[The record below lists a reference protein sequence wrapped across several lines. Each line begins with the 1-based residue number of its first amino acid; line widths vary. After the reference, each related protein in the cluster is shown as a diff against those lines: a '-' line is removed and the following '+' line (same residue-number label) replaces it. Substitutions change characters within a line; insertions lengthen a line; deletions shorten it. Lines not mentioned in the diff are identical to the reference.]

1 MAAFWIM
8 FLFHIEIMR
17 LFEMFIRYPHIVRYK
32 FLWPSILL
40 AGLFIAWLSYKFR
53 KHNLLLNKV
62 ANVFFLS
69 FISITIINICI
80 TIYGTINR
88 LNNNYKKYEYLTT
101 ADLNKKDIIWI
112 LMDEYSNSSYLN
124 SRFNFKNPM
133 DSVLTNEGFHIFK
146 TIHSRA
152 DATNYSVNSIFNFD
166 DEVMPYS
173 FDYGNYSLKNSA
185 LPRLLAKINYK
196 FINESF
202 FNIGGK
208 HQIEVASFYNP
219 TLLFKLIDGT
229 ILQIFMQHKML
240 KLYMKIWYPDKA
252 IQKNYNS
259 TVLKALN
266 LNLKK
271 KHTTPVYFWAH
282 LLIPHDPFFAL
293 KNEKLIYVH
302 PELTDTLGLKKAYTN
317 YLSYGNQLILNLLK
331 VHPELK
337 NKIVIIS
344 GDHGIRFE
352 FLGDND
358 HRTRPFCALYMP
370 PGVDTTG
377 INKIKYISEL
387 PAFILKSQIVKNK

>member
-1 MAAFWIM
+1 MGEKITNILNRPIYVYLIGILYLVYKISFVPFNVDFIVATVFLLVFSCITFCLIFLFSKLFKLKYITVLMAAFWIM

-152 DATNYSVNSIFNFD
+152 DATNYSVN
-166 DEVMPYS
+166 
-173 FDYGNYSLKNSA
+173 
-185 LPRLLAKINYK
+185 
-196 FINESF
+196 
-202 FNIGGK
+202 
-208 HQIEVASFYNP
+208 
-219 TLLFKLIDGT
+219 
-229 ILQIFMQHKML
+229 
-240 KLYMKIWYPDKA
+240 
-252 IQKNYNS
+252 
-259 TVLKALN
+259 
-266 LNLKK
+266 
-271 KHTTPVYFWAH
+271 
-282 LLIPHDPFFAL
+282 
-293 KNEKLIYVH
+293 
-302 PELTDTLGLKKAYTN
+302 
-317 YLSYGNQLILNLLK
+317 
-331 VHPELK
+331 
-337 NKIVIIS
+337 
-344 GDHGIRFE
+344 
-352 FLGDND
+352 
-358 HRTRPFCALYMP
+358 
-370 PGVDTTG
+370 
-377 INKIKYISEL
+377 
-387 PAFILKSQIVKNK
+387 